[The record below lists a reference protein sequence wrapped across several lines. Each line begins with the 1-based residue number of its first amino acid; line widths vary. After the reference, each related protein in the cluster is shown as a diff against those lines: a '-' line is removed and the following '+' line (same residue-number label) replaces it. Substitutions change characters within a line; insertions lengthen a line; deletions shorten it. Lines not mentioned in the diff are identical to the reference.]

1 MTINRQIL
9 WGKYMEVNIKEARGK
24 FSSLIHQVEEGIEVI
39 LTRRRIEVARLVPS
53 AGKTKRLPSLKK
65 FRAEI
70 KLSGKP
76 LSETVIEGR
85 QEERY

>member
-1 MTINRQIL
+1 
-9 WGKYMEVNIKEARGK
+9 MEVNIKEARGR
-24 FSSLIHQVEEGIEVI
+24 FSSLIHQVEEGMEVI
-39 LTRRRIEVARLVPS
+39 LTRRGIEVARMVPP
-53 AGKTKRLPSLKK
+53 ANKTKRLPSLKK
-65 FRAEI
+65 FRTAI

>member
-1 MTINRQIL
+1 
-9 WGKYMEVNIKEARGK
+9 MEINIKEARGK
-24 FSSLIHQVEEGIEVI
+24 FSSLIHQVEEGAEII
-39 LTRRRIEVARLVPS
+39 LTRRGIEVARMVPS

-70 KLSGKP
+70 KISGKP

-85 QEERY
+85 KEERY

>member
-1 MTINRQIL
+1 
-9 WGKYMEVNIKEARGK
+9 MEINIKEARSK
-24 FSSLIHQVEEGIEVI
+24 FSSLIHQVEEGAEII
-39 LTRRRIEVARLVPS
+39 LTRRGIEVARMVPS

-70 KLSGKP
+70 KISGKP

-85 QEERY
+85 KEERY

>member
-1 MTINRQIL
+1 
-9 WGKYMEVNIKEARGK
+9 MEINIKEAREK
-24 FSSLIHQVEEGIEVI
+24 FSSLIHQVEEGAEII
-39 LTRRRIEVARLVPS
+39 LTRRGIEVARMVPS

-65 FRAEI
+65 FRAKI

-85 QEERY
+85 KEERY